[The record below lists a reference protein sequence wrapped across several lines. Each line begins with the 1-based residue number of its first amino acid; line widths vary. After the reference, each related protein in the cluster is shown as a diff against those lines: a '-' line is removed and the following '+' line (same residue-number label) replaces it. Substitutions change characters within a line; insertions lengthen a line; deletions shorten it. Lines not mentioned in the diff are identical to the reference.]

1 MAPIETSAATND
13 GAALPPP
20 QLPPRAR
27 SMPPASPVRRLAP
40 LPLLPTPLPRPLLNL
55 ELSAEKV
62 VAGAVA
68 ASAALMA
75 GAASGKGDTAVAA
88 GAALAVGAIGAAGA
102 VEAADD
108 LAGEVD

>member
-1 MAPIETSAATND
+1 
-13 GAALPPP
+13 
-20 QLPPRAR
+20 
-27 SMPPASPVRRLAP
+27 
-40 LPLLPTPLPRPLLNL
+40 
-55 ELSAEKV
+55 
-62 VAGAVA
+62 
-68 ASAALMA
+68 MA